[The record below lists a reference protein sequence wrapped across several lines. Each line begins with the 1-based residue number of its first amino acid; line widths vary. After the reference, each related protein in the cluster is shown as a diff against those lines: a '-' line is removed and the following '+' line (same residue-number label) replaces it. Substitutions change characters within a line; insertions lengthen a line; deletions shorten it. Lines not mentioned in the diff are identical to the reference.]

1 MKVIEGYETI
11 MFKSKFNE
19 WPATPELKLS
29 SEDGRGKVAGYCLQI
44 YQFQCKRM
52 LKFLVNN
59 TYLPIILLVQLSLK
73 VKD

>member
-11 MFKSKFNE
+11 MFKSKFNK

-44 YQFQCKRM
+44 YQFRYNGF
-52 LKFLVNN
+52 LKGSLNH
-59 TYLPIILLVQLSLK
+59 TYLSIFLFVQLSLK